1 MIGKKYLEN
10 IVILRISL
18 IILLVLHHSFAPYSD
33 AWASFT
39 GMEPSFVYKA
49 IASTSRTLML
59 PVFVFISGYLY
70 GYAVLRNPNTLS
82 FRVSVFNKAKRL
94 IIPSLFFSIIYSLM
108 FNDWHMAFADRVA
121 IIICGAGHLWFLP
134 MLFVCFVACFFIAK
148 ISDKTAAFVIACIA
162 AICPP
167 LPAEWSEAVSL
178 WGVRFD
184 LLLSVIWKSAEYF
197 IYFYFGFIAGLR
209 FIDQIL
215 SFISSRNG
223 IIIGILIFIIAKI
236 ALTYFNQV
244 ELNTECDNER
254 LFQMLLIILQKFC
267 ALVCGLSGVCFFY
280 GFVENFLVGRI
291 NNTSI
296 LVKLSGYC
304 FGVYVYQQFILISLY
319 YHSSFPEIL
328 PIYFVPWVMF
338 IIALIASLILTW
350 LTLKTS
356 LGRYLIG

>member
-1 MIGKKYLEN
+1 MQL
-10 IVILRISL
+10 
-18 IILLVLHHSFAPYSD
+18 FAP
-33 AWASFT
+33 
-39 GMEPSFVYKA
+39 
-49 IASTSRTLML
+49 
-59 PVFVFISGYLY
+59 
-70 GYAVLRNPNTLS
+70 
-82 FRVSVFNKAKRL
+82 
-94 IIPSLFFSIIYSLM
+94 
-108 FNDWHMAFADRVA
+108 
-121 IIICGAGHLWFLP
+121 
-134 MLFVCFVACFFIAK
+134 
-148 ISDKTAAFVIACIA
+148 
-162 AICPP
+162 PP
-167 LPAEWSEAVSL
+167 PPAEWSEAVSL

-209 FIDQIL
+209 FIDRIL